1 MLQEWTQNPSLLQK
15 DQGFKSLERLHDS
28 LLGVLAIMTV
38 LLTDPCIPCICGNA
52 ERHWQDTSHGSK
64 TLSAAGGAV
73 QHCKHLVVGGE
84 VPGVKCPEWAG
95 WTVCGRPAWAFLT
108 G

>member
-1 MLQEWTQNPSLLQK
+1 MVYLLQCCRNGAQNPSLLQK
-15 DQGFKSLERLHDS
+15 DQRFKSLERLHDS

-38 LLTDPCIPCICGNA
+38 LLTDPCIPCICGNV

-73 QHCKHLVVGGE
+73 QHCNTWWL
-84 VPGVKCPEWAG
+84 GVKCPE
-95 WTVCGRPAWAFLT
+95 
-108 G
+108 